1 MIILRLQ
8 GLDVKAGTKDVRR
21 FFKRLHIPDG
31 GVYIVG
37 GSLQEA
43 FIAFTLEKHAQLALR
58 YTGRLL
64 KGSKVSLHLS
74 SMAEL
79 EKKLKYWLKR
89 RKPSPPQPPVK
100 KPSPPQPPVKKYQP
114 FSDAN
119 VMPSND
125 IPFDANTLPEPLHPD
140 PDTNLQPS
148 NADSQDFNAAFLLGM
163 YTIIQGLQSTSQHTH
178 TGENNKAEQ
187 TVDVPR
193 TNSTGVV
200 DEMSPKKTPDSGP
213 GYVRLFGLPAST
225 KKQDICQFFQGL
237 TVQEAIVDVELG
249 RSHACLV
256 KFAHTQDAFDALLFN
271 QQSLGPICVEVRA
284 ATEKMWTNALQ
295 ECEAAVNVGERV
307 KTKQKP
313 LTERAHHGKK
323 NMSALQLKR
332 QFINQLPSKLPKKP
346 RADCD
351 SITTISPA
359 VEYNVMVNNLSKGMT
374 KTEIK
379 ELFGCPNIAHTN
391 VLNLLDKE
399 GNRSATAFLIFECT
413 EDYDYA
419 MNLNGCHVG
428 SNTIEVSSI
437 TKKTMKEMM
446 GKTLPSLELCPNTGP
461 KGKRNPLVPSN
472 KSGPAAQTCLFV
484 RNLPAD
490 VQESNI
496 QILFSTFRLKKNNII
511 LLRNSNGES
520 IGEALVQFQSPKLAS
535 LARRLHGLEFQ
546 GTKLLLT
553 CITMKQM
560 EDVLAKTFEA
570 VKH

>member
-21 FFKRLHIPDG
+21 FFKRFHIPDG

-37 GSLQEA
+37 GRLQEA

-79 EKKLKYWLKR
+79 EKKLKYLLKR
-89 RKPSPPQPPVK
+89 RKPSPPQHPVK
-100 KPSPPQPPVKKYQP
+100 KHQPC
-114 FSDAN
+114 SDAN
-119 VMPSND
+119 VLPSND

-140 PDTNLQPS
+140 PDTSNLQPS
-148 NADSQDFNAAFLLGM
+148 NADSQDFKAAFFLGM
-163 YTIIQGLQSTSQHTH
+163 YTIIQGLQSTCP
-178 TGENNKAEQ
+178 GENNEAEQ
-187 TVDVPR
+187 TVDFPR
-193 TNSTGVV
+193 TNGTGVV
-200 DEMSPKKTPDSGP
+200 DEIMSQKKTPDSGP

-237 TVQEAIVDVELG
+237 IVQEAIVDVELG

-256 KFAHTQDAFDALLFN
+256 KFANTQDAFDALYFN

-284 ATEKMWTNALQ
+284 ATEKMWTSALQ

-313 LTERAHHGKK
+313 LTESAHHRKK

-332 QFINQLPSKLPKKP
+332 QFINQLPSKWPKKP

-359 VEYNVMVNNLSKGMT
+359 VEYNVMVNNLHKGMT

-391 VLNLLDKE
+391 VLHLLDKE

-428 SNTIEVSSI
+428 SDTIEVSSI

-446 GKTLPSLELCPNTGP
+446 AKTLPRSLELCPNTGP

-472 KSGPAAQTCLFV
+472 TSDPAAQTCLFV

-490 VQESNI
+490 VQESHI

-520 IGEALVQFQSPKLAS
+520 IGEALVQFKSPKLAS
-535 LARRLHGLEFQ
+535 LAHRLHGLEFQ

-560 EDVLAKTFEA
+560 EDVLAKDA
-570 VKH
+570 

>member
-37 GSLQEA
+37 G
-43 FIAFTLEKHAQLALR
+43 K
-58 YTGRLL
+58 
-64 KGSKVSLHLS
+64 
-74 SMAEL
+74 
-79 EKKLKYWLKR
+79 
-89 RKPSPPQPPVK
+89 
-100 KPSPPQPPVKKYQP
+100 
-114 FSDAN
+114 
-119 VMPSND
+119 
-125 IPFDANTLPEPLHPD
+125 PLHPD
-140 PDTNLQPS
+140 PVTSNLQPS
-148 NADSQDFNAAFLLGM
+148 NADSQDFKAAFLLGM
-163 YTIIQGLQSTSQHTH
+163 YTIIQGLQSTCP
-178 TGENNKAEQ
+178 GENNEAEQ
-187 TVDVPR
+187 TVDFPR
-193 TNSTGVV
+193 TNSTEVV
-200 DEMSPKKTPDSGP
+200 DEIMSPKKTPDSGP

-249 RSHACLV
+249 RSHACL
-256 KFAHTQDAFDALLFN
+256 
-271 QQSLGPICVEVRA
+271 SLGPICVEVRA
-284 ATEKMWTNALQ
+284 ATEKMWTSALQ

-307 KTKQKP
+307 KIKQKP
-313 LTERAHHGKK
+313 LTERAHHGKN
-323 NMSALQLKR
+323 NMSALQRKR

-359 VEYNVMVNNLSKGMT
+359 AEYNVMVNNLHKGMT

-391 VLNLLDKE
+391 VLHLLDKE

-428 SNTIEVSSI
+428 SDTIEVSSI

-446 GKTLPSLELCPNTGP
+446 AKTLPRSLELYPNTGP

-472 KSGPAAQTCLFV
+472 KSGPAAD
-484 RNLPAD
+484 LP
-490 VQESNI
+490 
-496 QILFSTFRLKKNNII
+496 FRQKPACRCPRKLKKNNII

-520 IGEALVQFQSPKLAS
+520 IGEALVQFKSPKLAS
-535 LARRLHGLEFQ
+535 LAHRLHGLEFQ

-560 EDVLAKTFEA
+560 DVLAKN
-570 VKH
+570 V

>member
-21 FFKRLHIPDG
+21 FFKRFHIPDG

-58 YTGRLL
+58 YSGRLL
-64 KGSKVSLHLS
+64 KGSKVSLHIS

-79 EKKLKYWLKR
+79 EKKLKYLLKR

-100 KPSPPQPPVKKYQP
+100 KHQPC
-114 FSDAN
+114 SDAN
-119 VMPSND
+119 VLPSND

-140 PDTNLQPS
+140 PDTSNLQPS
-148 NADSQDFNAAFLLGM
+148 NADSQDFNAAFFLGM
-163 YTIIQGLQSTSQHTH
+163 YTIIQGLQSTCP
-178 TGENNKAEQ
+178 GENNEAEQ
-187 TVDVPR
+187 TVDFPR
-193 TNSTGVV
+193 TNGTGVV
-200 DEMSPKKTPDSGP
+200 DEIMSQKKTPDLGP

-256 KFAHTQDAFDALLFN
+256 KFANTQDAFDALYFN

-284 ATEKMWTNALQ
+284 ATEKMWTSALQ

-313 LTERAHHGKK
+313 LTESAHHRKK

-359 VEYNVMVNNLSKGMT
+359 VEYNVMVNNLHTGMT

-391 VLNLLDKE
+391 VLHLLDKE

-428 SNTIEVSSI
+428 SDIIEVSSI
-437 TKKTMKEMM
+437 TKKMMKEMM
-446 GKTLPSLELCPNTGP
+446 AKTLPRSLELCPNTGP

-472 KSGPAAQTCLFV
+472 TSDPAAQTCLFV

-490 VQESNI
+490 VQESHI

-520 IGEALVQFQSPKLAS
+520 IGEALVQFKSPKLAS

-546 GTKLLLT
+546 GTTLLLT

-560 EDVLAKTFEA
+560 EDVLAKN
-570 VKH
+570 V

>member
-21 FFKRLHIPDG
+21 FFRRFHIPDG

-79 EKKLKYWLKR
+79 EKKLKYLLKR

-100 KPSPPQPPVKKYQP
+100 KHQP

-119 VMPSND
+119 VLPSND

-140 PDTNLQPS
+140 TSNLQPS
-148 NADSQDFNAAFLLGM
+148 NADSQDFKAAFLLGM
-163 YTIIQGLQSTSQHTH
+163 YTIIQGLQSTCP
-178 TGENNKAEQ
+178 GEKTEAEQ
-187 TVDVPR
+187 TVDFPR
-193 TNSTGVV
+193 VV
-200 DEMSPKKTPDSGP
+200 DKIMSPKKTP

-237 TVQEAIVDVELG
+237 TVQEAIVNVELG

-256 KFAHTQDAFDALLFN
+256 KFANTQDAFDALHFN

-284 ATEKMWTNALQ
+284 ATEKMWTSALQ
-295 ECEAAVNVGERV
+295 ECEAAVNVGQRV

-313 LTERAHHGKK
+313 LKESAHHRKK
-323 NMSALQLKR
+323 NMSALQLRR
-332 QFINQLPSKLPKKP
+332 QFINQLPSKLAKKP

-359 VEYNVMVNNLSKGMT
+359 VEYNVMVNNLHKGMT

-391 VLNLLDKE
+391 VLHLLDKE

-428 SNTIEVSSI
+428 SDTIEVSSI
-437 TKKTMKEMM
+437 TKKRMKEMM
-446 GKTLPSLELCPNTGP
+446 AKTLPRSLELCPNTGP

-472 KSGPAAQTCLFV
+472 KSDPAAQTCLFV

-490 VQESNI
+490 VQESHI

-511 LLRNSNGES
+511 LLHNSNGES
-520 IGEALVQFQSPKLAS
+520 EALVQFKSPKLAS
-535 LARRLHGLEFQ
+535 LAHRLHDLEFQ

-560 EDVLAKTFEA
+560 EDVLAKNFEA